1 MMRFVTA
8 GESHGPCLTAVVEGL
23 PAGLPIDENKLNE
36 ALARRQRG
44 AGRGGRMLIEKDQV
58 EVLSGVRFGKTLGSP
73 VTLSIKNRDW
83 DNWREE
89 MAPFGAPSDRKR
101 VYCPRPGH
109 ADLSGVW
116 KYGFEDARPV
126 LERASA
132 RETAARTAAGAIAA
146 GFLEHVGMTFAAHV
160 RGIGGIE
167 LPREI
172 QPSVQEIRAKAF
184 PSPVGCVDEATAA
197 NMLARIAAAQEA
209 GDTLGGLIEVRG
221 EGLVPGLGSY
231 TQWDA
236 RLDGRL
242 AQAISAIPAIKG
254 VAFGDG
260 FALAAVPGSEA
271 HDTMQKCGERGIAR
285 PTNHAGGLE
294 GGMTNGEVLVV
305 QAAMKPIPTL
315 MKPLA
320 SVSLLDG
327 STTYASTERSDAC
340 AVPAAAVVA
349 EMMTAWVIACA
360 VREKFG
366 GDYIEDVLIALE
378 HYKAR
383 IAQGGAPWQV

>member
-1 MMRFVTA
+1 MRFITA
-8 GESHGPCLTAVVEGL
+8 GESHGPSLTAVVEGL
-23 PAGLPIDENKLNE
+23 PAGMPVDEEKLNE

-44 AGRGGRMLIEKDQV
+44 VGRGGRMLIEKDRV

-83 DNWREE
+83 ENWRED
-89 MAPFGAPSDRKR
+89 MAAFGEASERKR

-109 ADLSGVW
+109 ADLSGIW

-146 GFLEHVGMTFAAHV
+146 IFLEQLDMKFAAHV
-160 RGIGGIE
+160 RNIGGVE
-167 LPREI
+167 LSPDC
-172 QPSVQEIRAKAF
+172 QPSVAEIRAKAYL
-184 PSPVGCVDEATAA
+184 SPVGCVDKKTADL
-197 NMLARIAAAQEA
+197 MEARIVGAKEA
-209 GDTLGGLIEVRG
+209 GDTLGGIIEVRG

-231 TQWDA
+231 TQWDS

-242 AQAISAIPAIKG
+242 AQAIVAIPAIKG

-260 FALAAVPGSEA
+260 FALADVPGSQA
-271 HDTMQKCGERGIAR
+271 HDALQRDAARGVIR

-294 GGMTNGEVLVV
+294 GGMTNGETLVL
-305 QAAMKPIPTL
+305 QAVMKPIPTL
-315 MKPLA
+315 MNPLA
-320 SVSLLDG
+320 SISLLDG
-327 STTYASTERSDAC
+327 SKAYASTERSDTC
-340 AVPAAAVVA
+340 AVPAAAVVT
-349 EMMTAWVIACA
+349 EMMTAWVVACA

-366 GDYIEDVLIALE
+366 GDYIEDVVMSINN
-378 HYKAR
+378 YKTR
-383 IAQGGAPWQV
+383 IAQGGAPWQMM

>member
-23 PAGLPIDENKLNE
+23 PAGLPIDEQKLNE

-44 AGRGGRMLIEKDQV
+44 AGRGGRMLIEQDQV

-73 VTLSIKNRDW
+73 VTLAIKNRDW

-89 MAPFGAPSDRKR
+89 MAPFGSPSERKR

-116 KYGFEDARPV
+116 KYGFDDARPV

-132 RETAARTAAGAIAA
+132 RETAARTAAGALAA
-146 GFLEHVGMTFAAHV
+146 GFLEALGMTFAAHV
-160 RGIGGIE
+160 RGIGGVE
-167 LPREI
+167 LPLAV
-172 QPSVQEIRAKAF
+172 QPSVAEIRAKAIG
-184 PSPVGCVDEATAA
+184 SPVGCVDEAAA
-197 NMLARIAAAQEA
+197 ARMLARIAAAQEA

-271 HDTMQKCGERGIAR
+271 HDTMEKSTGRGIAR

-320 SVSLLDG
+320 TVSLLDG

-366 GDYIEDVLIALE
+366 GDYIDDVFMALE

>member
-1 MMRFVTA
+1 MRFVTA
-8 GESHGPCLTAVVEGL
+8 GESHGPSLTAVVEGL
-23 PAGLPIDENKLNE
+23 PAGLPIDEDKLND

-44 AGRGGRMLIEKDQV
+44 AGRGGRMLIEKDRV
-58 EVLSGVRFGKTLGSP
+58 EVLSGVRFGKTIGSP

-83 DNWREE
+83 ENWREE
-89 MAPFGAPSDRKR
+89 MAPFGASSDHKR

-146 GFLEHVGMTFAAHV
+146 GFLEHLGMAFAAHV
-160 RGIGGIE
+160 RGIGGVE
-167 LPREI
+167 LPYAI

-184 PSPVGCVDEATAA
+184 ASPVGCVDEATAVL
-197 NMLARIAAAQEA
+197 MEARIAAAKAA

-231 TQWDA
+231 TQWDS

-260 FALAAVPGSEA
+260 FALAAVAGSRA
-271 HDTMQKCGERGIAR
+271 HDALKKGDAEGVSR

-315 MKPLA
+315 MNPLA

-327 STTYASTERSDAC
+327 SEAFASTERSDTC

-349 EMMTAWVIACA
+349 EVMTAWVIACA

-366 GDYIEDVLIALE
+366 GDCIEDVVMALE

-383 IAQGGAPWQV
+383 IAQGGAPWQA